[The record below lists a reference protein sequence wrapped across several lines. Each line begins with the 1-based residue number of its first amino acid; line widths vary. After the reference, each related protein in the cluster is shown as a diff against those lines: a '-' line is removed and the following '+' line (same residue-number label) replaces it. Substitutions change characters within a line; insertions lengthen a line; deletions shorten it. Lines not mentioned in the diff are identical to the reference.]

1 VVSVAVGFE
10 VLDGV
15 GLVFG
20 RVEAELVW
28 GVVVSAGGGVRRA

>member
-1 VVSVAVGFE
+1 LGFE

-15 GLVFG
+15 GLVLG
-20 RVEAELVW
+20 RVEAERVW